1 LDMVSADGKTKFTYS
16 VLSHRVSLSSV
27 SIILF
32 FSGPAHWEL
41 LARGRAL
48 GKSGVLQFQS
58 NSVPYVFLRTI

>member
-32 FSGPAHWEL
+32 FFRTCP
-41 LARGRAL
+41 L
-48 GKSGVLQFQS
+48 GTAGEGQSFRQVRRSPVLKQ
-58 NSVPYVFLRTI
+58 